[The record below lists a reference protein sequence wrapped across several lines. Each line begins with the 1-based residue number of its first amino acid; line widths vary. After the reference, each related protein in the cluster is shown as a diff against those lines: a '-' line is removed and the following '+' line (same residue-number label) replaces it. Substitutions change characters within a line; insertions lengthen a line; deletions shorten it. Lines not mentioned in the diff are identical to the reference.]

1 MEEDIVSGNSQQ
13 AENDAHPE
21 YSGMTQA
28 EYYKSIGL
36 TPTGKPKRGMS
47 VKNKKAAEK
56 RRMRGYREW
65 LRRRRISIAARKKR
79 EAKKKEKEKERKRKA
94 RERAREKAKKKRPVG
109 RPKKRGRPRK
119 PCPKKPAVMVEK
131 KRPGRPKLPPYTCK
145 IISCVN
151 GVQKKVIGRY
161 RSLKE
166 AYAVFK
172 DMRKN
177 PPEVIF
183 PETVSGVRYRLVKR
197 HEYLLIQQS
206 DAEPTVMR
214 NEYGKLVRQNLTVDG
229 WIVVDKFPFEVEE
242 TFWVWGY
249 HKRKERKTFLWVYEN
264 MVVNEDEA
272 DCMKS
277 VVIFHNKIII
287 RNDDTD
293 GIGMVLCKTEG
304 DAIKFYNLTE
314 KRVRKDKLLKKRIFF
329 IGWCESDSPLGYK
342 LRGQIHDLTGWKDKK
357 ITMVSNTYYASTVNI
372 LKRQKEEM
380 RKYCEEHG
388 IPFIDTDE
396 ESGDEGSDAMDG
408 DNPDIYNKE
417 NPAIQP

>member
-1 MEEDIVSGNSQQ
+1 MKGEIISGNCP
-13 AENDAHPE
+13 AHIEEEGHPE

-28 EYYKSIGL
+28 EYFKSIGL

-47 VKNKKAAEK
+47 IKNKKAAEK

-94 RERAREKAKKKRPVG
+94 RERAREKARKKRPVG

-119 PCPKKPAVMVEK
+119 HKSKPKTVETGE
-131 KRPGRPKLPPYTCK
+131 KRGPGRPKLPPYTCK
-145 IISCVN
+145 IIACVN
-151 GVQKKVIGRY
+151 GAQRKIIGKY
-161 RSLKE
+161 RTLKE
-166 AYAVFK
+166 AYAVFR
-172 DMRKN
+172 DMKRN
-177 PPEVIF
+177 PPEIIF
-183 PETVSGVRYRLVKR
+183 PETVSGVRYRLVKK

-214 NEYGKLVRQNLTVDG
+214 NEYGKLVQQNLTLDG

-277 VVIFHNKIII
+277 IVIFHNKIVI
-287 RNDDTD
+287 RNDDTEE
-293 GIGMVLCKTEG
+293 IRFVLCKTEG
-304 DAIKFYNLTE
+304 DAIKFYNLIE
-314 KRVRKDKLLKKRIFF
+314 KRIRKDKLLRKRIFF

-342 LRGQIHDLTGWKDKK
+342 LREQIHELTGWKDKK

-372 LKRQKEEM
+372 LKRQREEM

-388 IPFIDTDE
+388 IPFIDEEEDE
-396 ESGDEGSDAMDG
+396 SSPVNEGEDACT
-408 DNPDIYNKE
+408 NN
-417 NPAIQP
+417 NR

>member
-1 MEEDIVSGNSQQ
+1 MEEEIVSGNCP
-13 AENDAHPE
+13 AHTEEDGHPE

-28 EYYKSIGL
+28 EYFKSIGL

-94 RERAREKAKKKRPVG
+94 RERAREKAKHKRKRG

-119 PCPKKPAVMVEK
+119 RRTSKIIAVEK

-145 IISCVN
+145 IIACIN
-151 GVQKKVIGRY
+151 GVQRKTIGKY
-161 RSLKE
+161 RTLKE
-166 AYAVFK
+166 AYAVFR
-172 DMRKN
+172 DMKRN
-177 PPEVIF
+177 PPEIIF
-183 PETVSGVRYRLVKR
+183 PETVSGVRYRLVKK

-206 DAEPTVMR
+206 DAEPTVLR
-214 NEYGKLVRQNLTVDG
+214 NEYGKLVQQNLTIDG

-277 VVIFHNKIII
+277 IVIFHNKIVI
-287 RNDDTD
+287 RNDDTEE
-293 GIGMVLCKTEG
+293 IRFVLCKTEG
-304 DAIKFYNLTE
+304 DAIKFYNLIE
-314 KRVRKDKLLKKRIFF
+314 KRVRKDKLLRKRIFF

-342 LRGQIHDLTGWKDKK
+342 LREQIHDLTGWKDKK

-380 RKYCEEHG
+380 RRYCEEHG
-388 IPFIDTDE
+388 IPFIDEEEDE
-396 ESGDEGSDAMDG
+396 DGSMGDEGAG
-408 DNPDIYNKE
+408 IGTNN
-417 NPAIQP
+417 N